1 MLAEKEFIQ
10 ESIGLNLFFGRI
22 MKEHMI
28 FMEASLSVKNSNL
41 ILEADKLKKSFEEIL
56 WETIALSDEI
66 INKEVINS
74 NELVTN
80 FTLDAETITEK
91 LTGVCIDK
99 DLTLAE
105 LELEYHPDCKYP
117 ASLERYVFEL
127 NNRIINLMM
136 DVIKF
141 KEKVLEGVLNCSIR
155 IALYPLLLEHL
166 IEEAKLYLKYLI
178 DLQEKMKPKY
188 TILEQETFW
197 DDIMGEHAQFIR
209 GFLDP
214 TEKELLDM
222 ANKFAML
229 FEELEQK
236 TREATKEDI
245 PIITEENLK
254 ATKEIKDFKAAGT
267 EGLVDCKI
275 RSIIIPLLGDH
286 VLREANH
293 YIRLL
298 KSFKK
303 IK

>member
-1 MLAEKEFIQ
+1 MLTEKEYVQ
-10 ESIGLNLFFGRI
+10 KSLELNLFFGRI

-28 FMEASLSVKNSNL
+28 FMEASLSVRNSNL
-41 ILEADKLKKSFEEIL
+41 ILEADQLKRSFEEIL
-56 WETIALSDEI
+56 WEAIALSDEVI
-66 INKEVINS
+66 SKEVVDS

-80 FTLDAETITEK
+80 YTLDAEKITEK
-91 LTGVCIDK
+91 LTGICINK
-99 DLTLAE
+99 DITLAE
-105 LELEYHPDCKYP
+105 LELKSNPNCKYP

-141 KEKVLEGVLNCSIR
+141 KEYVLEGVLNCSIH

-178 DLQEKMKPKY
+178 DLQEKMKPRN
-188 TILEQETFW
+188 TILEQEAFW
-197 DDIMGEHAQFIR
+197 DDIMGEHAEFIR

-214 TEKELLDM
+214 TEKELLDIT
-222 ANKFAML
+222 NKFAIL

-236 TREATKEDI
+236 TKEATKEDI
-245 PIITEENLK
+245 PVITEENLK
-254 ATKEIKDFKAAGT
+254 AAKEIKDFKTTGT

-303 IK
+303 VK